1 MRLFEVRRLRRRCRC
16 TASPADVPAENRD
29 STWTG
34 VYWAIS
40 TMTTVGYGDVKPE
53 TQAGRAIAV
62 AVMLVGIGFLTLVI
76 GAIAQRFMA
85 AEVEEIEKEEGA
97 KEFESV
103 EEALHE
109 IREVMSRLQR
119 LETAV
124 QRLGQG

>member
-1 MRLFEVRRLRRRCRC
+1 
-16 TASPADVPAENRD
+16 
-29 STWTG
+29 
-34 VYWAIS
+34 
-40 TMTTVGYGDVKPE
+40 MTTVGYGDVKPE

-85 AEVEEIEKEEGA
+85 AEVEEIEQEEGA
-97 KEFESV
+97 KELESV
-103 EEALHE
+103 EEALLE

>member
-1 MRLFEVRRLRRRCRC
+1 
-16 TASPADVPAENRD
+16 
-29 STWTG
+29 
-34 VYWAIS
+34 
-40 TMTTVGYGDVKPE
+40 MTTVGYGDVKPE

-85 AEVEEIEKEEGA
+85 AEVEE
-97 KEFESV
+97 FESV